1 METDTIIYLLDHY
14 SVTPHLENGEMFD
27 GTQIV
32 VKAISSKDYVSAY
45 KMRSF
50 IKDPDTVLMAIAQ
63 NCPSEVSVFTAT
75 RQDAV
80 WVVKEIV
87 SRLPPENKLKPTYG
101 AALQMQNE
109 LKWFKAVE
117 RFVSP
122 LNVIQKNSF
131 GETPQMVFTKEHKK
145 LAIEGEKWM
154 KETAQSYTIIA
165 ALITTIMFAAAI
177 TVPRGN
183 KQDNGLPMF
192 TNNNIFILFAILD
205 GISFV
210 TSAASLMMF
219 MSILTHRF
227 YEQDFFYILP
237 TKLERGVGM
246 LLISTVTMVF
256 AFSVAFSLVYFH
268 QIKWL
273 IVLISLLL
281 YPAFSWF
288 FWKFEAVSYMA

>member
-1 METDTIIYLLDHY
+1 MSTTY
-14 SVTPHLENGEMFD
+14 TN
-27 GTQIV
+27 
-32 VKAISSKDYVSAY
+32 AI
-45 KMRSF
+45 F
-50 IKDPDTVLMAIAQ
+50 
-63 NCPSEVSVFTAT
+63 EAT
-75 RQDAV
+75 RQDV
-80 WVVKEIV
+80 VELVKEIISRFPKAIWAINEDGHDIIQLAVINRSTKVYRMLYRV
-87 SRLPPENKLKPTYG
+87 SKLKNKNTTIEFPFKNNLLHLAARLAPENKIKHAYG
-101 AALQMQNE
+101 PALQMQQE
-109 LKWFKAVE
+109 LQWFKEVE

-122 LNVIQKNSF
+122 LNVNQKNSF

-165 ALITTIMFAAAI
+165 ALITTIMFAATI
-177 TVPRGN
+177 TVPGGN

-288 FWKFEAVSYMA
+288 FWKFEAVS